1 MAGGEQTRSK
11 KLKRLVN
18 LQRHLEKMAENELAA
33 TGRQLVEVN
42 QSKERV
48 IEAIGSVAPIHIQ
61 FSHNYAGRFGKLMVR
76 EKQLTDIQKAQE
88 VRVIKERTKGDRLE
102 DNMKEAREHEDRE
115 AADNAIYDL
124 IEMTLAAPASSKLR

>member
-33 TGRQLVEVN
+33 TGRQIVEVN

-102 DNMKEAREHEDRE
+102 DQMKDAREAEDRE
-115 AADNAIYDL
+115 KDDNAIYDL
-124 IEMTLAAPASSKLR
+124 LEITLSTGGTKSY

>member
-33 TGRQLVEVN
+33 TGRQIVEVN
-42 QSKERV
+42 QSKESV
-48 IEAIGSVAPIHIQ
+48 IEAIGSMTPVHMQ
-61 FSHNYAGRFGKLMVR
+61 FSHNYSSRFGRLMVR

-102 DNMKEAREHEDRE
+102 DQMKEARELEDRE
-115 AADNAIYDL
+115 KDDNAIYDL
-124 IEMTLAAPASSKLR
+124 LEITLAQGDNRSH

>member
-1 MAGGEQTRSK
+1 MAGEQVRSK

-33 TGRQLVEVN
+33 TGRQIVEVN
-42 QSKERV
+42 ESKERV
-48 IEAIGSVAPIHIQ
+48 IEAIGSMTPVHVQ
-61 FSHNYAGRFGKLMVR
+61 FSHNYAGRFGRLMVR

-102 DNMKEAREHEDRE
+102 DQMRAARDEEDRE
-115 AADNAIYDL
+115 KDDNAIYDL
-124 IEMTLAAPASSKLR
+124 LEMTLSAKAIKS

>member
-18 LQRHLEKMAENELAA
+18 LQRHMEKMAENDLAA
-33 TGRQLVEVN
+33 TGRQIVEVN
-42 QSKERV
+42 QSKEQV
-48 IEAIGSVAPIHIQ
+48 IEAIGSMTPIHMQ
-61 FSHNYAGRFGKLMVR
+61 FSHNYAGRFGRLMVR

-102 DNMKEAREHEDRE
+102 DQMKEAREAEDRE
-115 AADNAIYDL
+115 KDDNAIYDL
-124 IEMTLAAPASSKLR
+124 LEITLATESIKSH